1 MSGEYIAYSPV
12 IFEKGA
18 LKMIKYIGQRLI
30 YIIIALFV
38 IITATFFLM
47 RLAPGNPFASERAV
61 PAAIQESLNEKYGL
75 DNPWYVQYGEYLL
88 NTLQGDFGTS
98 MKYRYRETNDMIA
111 EGFPI
116 SMTLGLEAMFIA
128 IGMGVLIGTIASLFH
143 NKWPDYL
150 MSLIAVIGI
159 SVPSFVMA
167 SVLQYYLALQAGLF
181 PIAGWNGFIFSILP
195 AVALASTPMAFIA
208 KLTRS
213 SMLEETSSEYV
224 KMAKAKGLSKWV
236 VVFKHALRNAL
247 LPVITYLAPLTA
259 GIITGSFVIEEIFA
273 IPGMGKYFVTSI
285 TNRDY
290 TVIMGTTV
298 FYSIILL
305 LAVLLVDILY
315 SFIDPRI
322 KLRGGKSGGK

>member
-1 MSGEYIAYSPV
+1 
-12 IFEKGA
+12 
-18 LKMIKYIGQRLI
+18 MIKYIGQRLI
-30 YIIIALFV
+30 YIIIALFI

-61 PAAIQESLNEKYGL
+61 PPAIQESLNEKYGL

-88 NTLQGDFGTS
+88 NTVQGDFGTS
-98 MKYRYRETNDMIA
+98 MKYRYRETNEMIA

-128 IGMGVLIGTIASLFH
+128 VGMGVLIGTIAALFH
-143 NKWPDYL
+143 NKWPDYA
-150 MSLIAVIGI
+150 MSIVAVIGI

-167 SVLQYYLALQAGLF
+167 SVLQYYLALQVGWF
-181 PIAGWNGFIFSILP
+181 PIAGWNGFIYSILP

-213 SMLEETSSEYV
+213 SMLEETNSEYV
-224 KMAKAKGLSKWV
+224 KMAKAKGISKWV
-236 VVFKHALRNAL
+236 VTFKHALRNAL
-247 LPVITYLAPLTA
+247 LPVVTYLAPLTA

-305 LAVLLVDILY
+305 LAVLIVDILY

-322 KLRGGKSGGK
+322 KLRGGKSSGK

>member
-1 MSGEYIAYSPV
+1 
-12 IFEKGA
+12 
-18 LKMIKYIGQRLI
+18 MIKYLGQRLI
-30 YIIIALFV
+30 YIIIALFL

-47 RLAPGNPFASERAV
+47 RLAPGNPFASERAI
-61 PAAIQESLNEKYGL
+61 PPAIQESLNEKYGL
-75 DNPWYVQYGEYLL
+75 DNPWYVQYKDYLI
-88 NTLQGDFGTS
+88 NTATGDFGTS
-98 MKYRYRETNDMIA
+98 MKYKYRETNDMIA

-128 IGMGVLIGTIASLFH
+128 VSLGVLIGTIAALFH

-150 MSLIAVIGI
+150 MSIVAVIGI

-167 SVLQYYLALQAGLF
+167 SVLQYYLALQLGWF
-181 PIAGWNGFIFSILP
+181 PIAGWNGFIYSILP

-213 SMLEETSSEYV
+213 SMLEETNSEYV
-224 KMAKAKGLSKWV
+224 KMAKAKGLSRWV

-247 LPVITYLAPLTA
+247 LPVVTYLGPLTA

-273 IPGMGKYFVTSI
+273 IPGIGKYFVTSI
-285 TNRDY
+285 SNRDY

-298 FYSIILL
+298 FYSVILL
-305 LAVLLVDILY
+305 LAVLIVDILY

-322 KLRGGKSGGK
+322 SLKGGKSNGR

>member
-1 MSGEYIAYSPV
+1 
-12 IFEKGA
+12 
-18 LKMIKYIGQRLI
+18 
-30 YIIIALFV
+30 
-38 IITATFFLM
+38 
-47 RLAPGNPFASERAV
+47 
-61 PAAIQESLNEKYGL
+61 
-75 DNPWYVQYGEYLL
+75 
-88 NTLQGDFGTS
+88 
-98 MKYRYRETNDMIA
+98 
-111 EGFPI
+111 
-116 SMTLGLEAMFIA
+116 
-128 IGMGVLIGTIASLFH
+128 
-143 NKWPDYL
+143 

>member
-1 MSGEYIAYSPV
+1 
-12 IFEKGA
+12 
-18 LKMIKYIGQRLI
+18 MIKYLGQRLI
-30 YIIIALFV
+30 YIIIALFL

-61 PAAIQESLNEKYGL
+61 PPAIQESLNEKYGL
-75 DNPWYVQYGEYLL
+75 DNPWYVQYKDYLV
-88 NTLQGDFGTS
+88 NSATGDFGTS
-98 MKYRYRETNDMIA
+98 MKYKYRDTNDMIA

-128 IGMGVLIGTIASLFH
+128 VGLGVLIGTIAALFH
-143 NKWPDYL
+143 NRWPDYL
-150 MSLIAVIGI
+150 MSIMAVIGI

-167 SVLQYYLALQAGLF
+167 AVLQYYLALQAGLF
-181 PIAGWNGFIFSILP
+181 PIAGWNGFIYSVLP

-213 SMLEETSSEYV
+213 SMLEETNSEYV
-224 KMAKAKGLSKWV
+224 KMAKAKGISRWV

-247 LPVITYLAPLTA
+247 LPVVTYLGPLTA

-285 TNRDY
+285 SNRDY

-298 FYSIILL
+298 FYSVILL
-305 LAVLLVDILY
+305 VAILIVDILY

-322 KLRGGKSGGK
+322 SLKGGKSNGR

>member
-1 MSGEYIAYSPV
+1 
-12 IFEKGA
+12 
-18 LKMIKYIGQRLI
+18 MIKYLGQRLI
-30 YIIIALFV
+30 YIIIALF
-38 IITATFFLM
+38 IIVTATFFLM
-47 RLAPGNPFASERAV
+47 RLAPGNPFASERAL
-61 PAAIQESLNEKYGL
+61 PPAIQESLNAKYGL

-88 NTLQGDFGTS
+88 NTVQGDFGTS
-98 MKYRYRETNDMIA
+98 MKYKYRETNDMIA

-116 SMTLGLEAMFIA
+116 SLTLGLEAMFIA
-128 IGMGVLIGTIASLFH
+128 VGLGVLIGTISALFH
-143 NKWPDYL
+143 NKWPDYV

-181 PIAGWNGFIFSILP
+181 PIAGWSGFIYSILP

-213 SMLEETSSEYV
+213 SMLEETNSEYV
-224 KMAKAKGLSKWV
+224 KMAKAKGISRWV

-247 LPVITYLAPLTA
+247 LPVVTYLAPLTA

-273 IPGMGKYFVTSI
+273 IPGIGKYFVTSI

-305 LAVLLVDILY
+305 FAVLLVDILY

-322 KLRGGKSGGK
+322 QLRGGKSRGK

>member
-1 MSGEYIAYSPV
+1 
-12 IFEKGA
+12 
-18 LKMIKYIGQRLI
+18 MIKYIGQRLI

-75 DNPWYVQYGEYLL
+75 DNPWY
-88 NTLQGDFGTS
+88 GDFGTS

-213 SMLEETSSEYV
+213 SMLEETLFSS
-224 KMAKAKGLSKWV
+224 M
-236 VVFKHALRNAL
+236 
-247 LPVITYLAPLTA
+247 P
-259 GIITGSFVIEEIFA
+259 
-273 IPGMGKYFVTSI
+273 
-285 TNRDY
+285 
-290 TVIMGTTV
+290 
-298 FYSIILL
+298 
-305 LAVLLVDILY
+305 
-315 SFIDPRI
+315 
-322 KLRGGKSGGK
+322 

>member
-1 MSGEYIAYSPV
+1 
-12 IFEKGA
+12 
-18 LKMIKYIGQRLI
+18 MIKYIGQRLI
-30 YIIIALFV
+30 YIIIALFI

-61 PAAIQESLNEKYGL
+61 PPAIQESLNAKYGL

-88 NTLQGDFGTS
+88 NTVQGDFGTS
-98 MKYRYRETNDMIA
+98 MKYKYRETNDMIA

-128 IGMGVLIGTIASLFH
+128 VGMGVLIGTIAALFH
-143 NKWPDYL
+143 NKWPDYV
-150 MSLIAVIGI
+150 MSIVAVIGI

-167 SVLQYYLALQAGLF
+167 SVLQYYLALQAGWF
-181 PIAGWNGFIFSILP
+181 PIAGWNGFIYSILP

-213 SMLEETSSEYV
+213 SMLEETNSEYV
-224 KMAKAKGLSKWV
+224 KMAKAKGISKWV
-236 VVFKHALRNAL
+236 VTFKHALRNAL
-247 LPVITYLAPLTA
+247 LPVVTYLAPLTA

-273 IPGMGKYFVTSI
+273 IPGIGKYFVTSI

-305 LAVLLVDILY
+305 LAVLIVDILY

-322 KLRGGKSGGK
+322 KLRGGKSSGK